1 MDEGCKEQP
10 RSQRTGRASAIS
22 PPRYL
27 LSRLPGRADHDLANC
42 PSPMHDRALVTHPTT
57 QRKSGYSCS
66 SRGSTQASAERGA
79 PAAEND
85 APFEGGLTVATAEA
99 RAAGTRGIVAAKV
112 NLDNPLRDSTEVG
125 HDVAV
130 TEVLPVTRSNQV
142 PRRRRTPESSAGST
156 SSSGRSKATP
166 PWRSASSARH
176 RHLPQEVR
184 CADCGE
190 LLGWERTHLAG
201 AG

>member
-1 MDEGCKEQP
+1 
-10 RSQRTGRASAIS
+10 
-22 PPRYL
+22 
-27 LSRLPGRADHDLANC
+27 
-42 PSPMHDRALVTHPTT
+42 MHDRALVTHPTT

-99 RAAGTRGIVAAKV
+99 RAAGTREIVAAKV

-130 TEVLPVTRSNQV
+130 TEVLPVTRSTQV
-142 PRRRRTPESSAGST
+142 PRRRRTPESSEQQWPIEGDPAMEVGELGSAST
-156 SSSGRSKATP
+156 ST
-166 PWRSASSARH
+166 
-176 RHLPQEVR
+176 
-184 CADCGE
+184 
-190 LLGWERTHLAG
+190 AG
-201 AG
+201 GAMRRLR

>member
-79 PAAEND
+79 PAA
-85 APFEGGLTVATAEA
+85 TVATAEA
-99 RAAGTRGIVAAKV
+99 RAAGTREIVAAKV

-130 TEVLPVTRSNQV
+130 TEVLPVTRSTQV
-142 PRRRRTPESSAGST
+142 PRRRRTPESSEQQWPIEGDPAMEVGELGSAST
-156 SSSGRSKATP
+156 ST
-166 PWRSASSARH
+166 
-176 RHLPQEVR
+176 
-184 CADCGE
+184 
-190 LLGWERTHLAG
+190 AG
-201 AG
+201 GAMRRLR